1 MMNNLS
7 QFDATPRATDP
18 SGAFFAISMAA
29 HVDAPPEIPA
39 TDTQRSKLTYK
50 QTHYDLNSS

>member
-1 MMNNLS
+1 MNNLS